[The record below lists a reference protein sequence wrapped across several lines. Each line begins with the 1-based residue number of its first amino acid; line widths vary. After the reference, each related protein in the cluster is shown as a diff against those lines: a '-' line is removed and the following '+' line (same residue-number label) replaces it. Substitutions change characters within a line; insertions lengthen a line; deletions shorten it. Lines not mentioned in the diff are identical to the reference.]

1 MHDAPPITPMRAR
14 LACAGLALIGLA
26 PVGHALAQ
34 QPAFTTPGM
43 PVRSAAAGDA
53 SGQTDRFTNTFN
65 PAIGAVL
72 DAVLDWV
79 DPDAGEE
86 GFDAE
91 VRSFELTFN
100 GRVDPSWWAYATVV
114 ATEEEIEAEEATA
127 HFTGLDSNTTL
138 RFGRFFVDFGKQ
150 MQAHTHDLP
159 YPDRPG
165 VLSAY
170 LGDELPG
177 VGAEVDHWW
186 ATGDASALRASFGLF
201 ADLEAGHAHG
211 EDEAGEGV
219 EQTFAERQDLD
230 ALALTARVTQFM
242 DVGERGVFQWGLS
255 ARHLPEFGYVDE
267 VNMLEATDLS
277 NTVYGLDLTYGIDS
291 EDGLA
296 GWTFGGELLVQSGD
310 LSAEADTGLT
320 ELEVFDDDVAG
331 FYVWGERR
339 FDARQSAG
347 VLFSSFEHPE
357 PGAPSED
364 EVTAYTTRNMSE
376 FARLRFAASQLWSD
390 EDGDST
396 RLLVQLTTYF
406 GPHAHGVNW

>member
-1 MHDAPPITPMRAR
+1 MQEIQT
-14 LACAGLALIGLA
+14 GALLFAAFTLG
-26 PVGHALAQ
+26 GHALAQ

-43 PVRSAAAGDA
+43 PVRTATAGDA

-79 DPDAGEE
+79 DADSGDD

-100 GRVDPSWWAYATVV
+100 GRVDPSWWAYAVVV
-114 ATEEEIEAEEATA
+114 ADTEEIEVEEAAA
-127 HFTGLDSNTTL
+127 HFTGLDSSTTL

-150 MQAHTHDLP
+150 MQAHVHDLP

-165 VLSAY
+165 VLREY

-177 VGAEVDHWW
+177 VGAQVDHWW

-201 ADLEAGHAHG
+201 ADLEAGHGHG
-211 EDEAGEGV
+211 EDEEGEGI
-219 EQTFAERQDLD
+219 EPTFDERKDLD
-230 ALALTARVTQFM
+230 AFALTTRVTQFM

-255 ARHLPEFGYVDE
+255 ARHLPEFGYADE

-277 NTVYGLDLTYGIDS
+277 NTVYGVDLTYGLDS
-291 EDGLA
+291 EDGLS
-296 GWTFGGELLVQSGD
+296 GWTFGGEYLLQSGD
-310 LSAEADTGLT
+310 LSAEADAGLT
-320 ELEVFDDDVAG
+320 ALEVLDDDVAG
-331 FYVWGERR
+331 YYVWGERR
-339 FDARQSAG
+339 FDVKQSAG

-357 PGAPSED
+357 AGAPGED
-364 EVTAYTTRNMSE
+364 EVTAYYTRNMSE
-376 FARLRFAASQLWSD
+376 FARLRFAASQRWSD

>member
-1 MHDAPPITPMRAR
+1 MQVSRPTA
-14 LACAGLALIGLA
+14 LFLGGLALGGQA
-26 PVGHALAQ
+26 FAQ

-43 PVRSAAAGDA
+43 PVRQAVAGDGT
-53 SGQTDRFTNTFN
+53 GQTDRFTNTFN

-72 DAVLDWV
+72 DAFLDWV
-79 DPDAGEE
+79 DADSGED
-86 GFDAE
+86 GFDAD

-100 GRVDPSWWAYATVV
+100 GRVDPNWWAYAVVV
-114 ATEEEIEAEEATA
+114 ADADEIELEEAAA
-127 HFTGLDSNTTL
+127 HYTGLDSNTTL

-150 MQAHTHDLP
+150 MQAHVHDLP

-165 VLSAY
+165 VLRAY
-170 LGDELPG
+170 LGEELPG

-201 ADLEAGHAHG
+201 ADLEGGHGHG
-211 EDEAGEGV
+211 EEEDADEV
-219 EQTFAERQDLD
+219 EQSFDDRKDLD
-230 ALALTARVTQFM
+230 AFALTARVTQFM
-242 DVGERGVFQWGLS
+242 DIGERSVFQWGLS
-255 ARHLPEFGYVDE
+255 GRYLPEFGYVDE
-267 VNMLEATDLS
+267 ANMLEAADLS
-277 NTVYGLDLTYGIDS
+277 NTVVGLDLTYGLDS
-291 EDGLA
+291 DDGLS
-296 GWTFGGELLVQSGD
+296 GWTFGAEYLLQTGD
-310 LSAEADTGLT
+310 LSAELDAGLT
-320 ELEVFDDDVAG
+320 ALEVFDDDVSG

-339 FDARQSAG
+339 FDVKQSVG

-364 EVTAYTTRNMSE
+364 EVTAYYTRNMSE
-376 FARLRFAASQLWSD
+376 YARLRFAASQLWSD

>member
-1 MHDAPPITPMRAR
+1 MRIQQSTT
-14 LACAGLALIGLA
+14 LLCASFALGG
-26 PVGHALAQ
+26 PALAQ

-43 PVRSAAAGDA
+43 PVRPAAAGDG

-72 DAVLDWV
+72 DAVFDWV
-79 DPDAGEE
+79 DADSGED

-114 ATEEEIEAEEATA
+114 ADTEEIEVEEAAA
-127 HFTGLDSNTTL
+127 HYTGFDSNTTV

-165 VLSAY
+165 VLREY

-186 ATGDASALRASFGLF
+186 ATSDTSALRASFGLF
-201 ADLEAGHAHG
+201 ADLEGGHGHG
-211 EDEAGEGV
+211 EEEEVEGV
-219 EQTFAERQDLD
+219 EQSFGDRKDLD
-230 ALALTARVTQFM
+230 AFALTARVTQFM
-242 DVGERGVFQWGLS
+242 DIGERSVFQWGLS
-255 ARHLPEFGYVDE
+255 GRYLPEFGYVDE
-267 VNMLEATDLS
+267 VNMLEARELS
-277 NTVYGLDLTYGIDS
+277 NTVFGLDLTYGLDS
-291 EDGLA
+291 EDGLS
-296 GWTFGGELLVQSGD
+296 GWTFGGELLVQTGD
-310 LSAEADTGLT
+310 LSAEADAGLT
-320 ELEVFDDDVAG
+320 ALEVFDDDVTG

-339 FDARQSAG
+339 FDAKHSAG

-357 PGAPSED
+357 PGAPTED
-364 EVTAYTTRNMSE
+364 EVTAYYTRYMSE

>member
-1 MHDAPPITPMRAR
+1 MQHFKSTT
-14 LACAGLALIGLA
+14 LLCAVALG
-26 PVGHALAQ
+26 GHALAQ
-34 QPAFTTPGM
+34 EPAFTTPGM
-43 PVRSAAAGDA
+43 PVRAPAAGDT
-53 SGQTDRFTNTFN
+53 SGQTDRFSNTFN

-72 DAVLDWV
+72 DALFDWV
-79 DPDAGEE
+79 DADSGED

-91 VRSFELTFN
+91 VRSFELSLN
-100 GRVDPSWWAYATVV
+100 GRVDPNWWAYATVV
-114 ATEEEIEAEEATA
+114 ADAEEIEVEEAAA
-127 HFTGLDSNTTL
+127 HYTGFDSNTTL

-150 MQAHTHDLP
+150 MQAHVHDLP

-165 VLSAY
+165 VLDAY
-170 LGDELPG
+170 LGAELPG

-201 ADLEAGHAHG
+201 ADLEGGHGHG
-211 EDEAGEGV
+211 EDEEGEGV
-219 EQTFAERQDLD
+219 EQTFAERKDLD
-230 ALALTARVTQFM
+230 AFALTARVTQFM

-277 NTVYGLDLTYGIDS
+277 NTVYGLDLTYGLDS
-291 EDGLA
+291 EDGLS
-296 GWTFGGELLVQSGD
+296 GWTFGGEYLVQSGD
-310 LSAEADTGLT
+310 LSAAPDGGLT
-320 ELEVFDDDVAG
+320 ALEVLDGDVSG

-339 FDARQSAG
+339 FDVKQSAG

-357 PGAPSED
+357 AGAPTED
-364 EVTAYTTRNMSE
+364 EVTAYYTRYLSE